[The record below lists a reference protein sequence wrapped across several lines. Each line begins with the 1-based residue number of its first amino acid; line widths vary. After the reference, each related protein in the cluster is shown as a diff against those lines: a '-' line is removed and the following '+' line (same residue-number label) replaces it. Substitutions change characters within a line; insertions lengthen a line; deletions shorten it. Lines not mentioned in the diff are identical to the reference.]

1 MSKIPP
7 FVELKS
13 MFREAAKESGE
24 PISARESHRAA
35 QGFILSL
42 ATDDAYDQPFSDKT
56 GEAAVKNVLIEYLRK
71 FGSLRAPL
79 EMAA

>member
-1 MSKIPP
+1 MPKIPP

-42 ATDDAYDQPFSDKT
+42 ATDEAYDRPFSDKT
-56 GEAAVKNVLIEYLRK
+56 GEEAVKRVLIEYLRK
-71 FGSLRAPL
+71 FGNLKGPV
-79 EMAA
+79 MA